1 MDIKTIA
8 GIVGLLIT
16 LGGIMTQV
24 GGLMN
29 RLEVVEARSAPDIK
43 PLEKEISIN
52 SAEIKVLKAKIEEI
66 KARSDNPLGQ

>member
-1 MDIKTIA
+1 
-8 GIVGLLIT
+8 
-16 LGGIMTQV
+16 MTQV